1 MSDLDSIS
9 NGSDEVNGDVES
21 SEDFTPDYSALNTS
35 LNEPEV
41 TETTEETSDSRNPAW
56 DPILDLI
63 PEQLHSQVIPHL
75 SKTDKHVQELQ
86 QRYAPYKSFIDQG
99 ISPDVIDNSLTLG
112 QMIAKD
118 PQAVITQM
126 QEQFGLTRA
135 EAEDLAEDFADDDGQ
150 GLEYG
155 DEEDSDFSGEAIES
169 HPLVQQLQAQVQE
182 LAQAKQ
188 EQQMQ
193 EMQSRIAD
201 EVRNEWAEVEKQ
213 AGGRLPQHIK
223 DDIAQRAL
231 SLAGDNGIPSLMS
244 GFKAHVQFAS
254 QIRNSSANNSAP
266 SVADGTGLLPTSRT
280 YDKSTPEGRQAYIA
294 DFARSIS
301 GGK

>member
-1 MSDLDSIS
+1 MSDFEGNDS
-9 NGSDEVNGDVES
+9 EVESTEDTS
-21 SEDFTPDYSALNTS
+21 SEDFTPDYSALNSS

-41 TETTEETSDSRNPAW
+41 TETEDTSDSRNPAW
-56 DPILDLI
+56 DPILNLI

-86 QRYAPYKSFIDQG
+86 QKYAPYKSFIDQG

-135 EAEDLAEDFADDDGQ
+135 EAEDLAEDIADEDSQ

-169 HPLVQQLQAQVQE
+169 HPLVQQLQQQVQE

-266 SVADGTGLLPTSRT
+266 SVADGTGLLPSSRT

>member
-1 MSDLDSIS
+1 MSDFEGNDS
-9 NGSDEVNGDVES
+9 EVESTEDTS
-21 SEDFTPDYSALNTS
+21 SEDFTPDYSALNSS

-41 TETTEETSDSRNPAW
+41 TETEDTSDSRNPAW
-56 DPILDLI
+56 DPILNLI

-135 EAEDLAEDFADDDGQ
+135 EAEDLAEDIADDDGQ

-266 SVADGTGLLPTSRT
+266 SVADGTGLLPSSRT